1 MPQHDMVIANGSGAA
16 VRADINDALAAIG
29 SMMKGPNAPPAP
41 VSGMIW
47 LDDDTPSATVW
58 TVRQYDGAEWIEWGR
73 LDITNNVFIPSEGV
87 IAWADVA
94 SAATVDLGAQASRSL
109 RLTGATAISSF
120 GTAASGLR
128 RRLRIATGLTI
139 THNPSNIICP
149 GAANLLL
156 LAGDVLDVESLGG
169 GVWVVVDLQPS
180 AGYVGAG
187 LITGSGLTTE
197 TAGLLG
203 RIAAGTGPIQRIPLG
218 NTAAA
223 LSLGIN
229 RATEQ
234 VVSGTPVNVDFLNIP
249 AGVRQVIVG
258 LSNVGTNG
266 TSPIIVQLG
275 SGSFLTSG
283 YRAFAN
289 RVGPTAVNG
298 VNLSAGIAGVNHFNA
313 ADTIDGLIILS
324 ATTNLRWASTGAGM
338 MGPNSDCNFLT
349 GGGVTLSGT
358 LDRLRITTV
367 IGSQTFDNGCIF
379 NISWSF

>member
-47 LDDDTPSATVW
+47 LDDDTPSTTVW

-109 RLTGATAISSF
+109 RLTGTTAISSF

-149 GAANLLL
+149 GAANLVL

-169 GVWVVVDLQPS
+169 GVWVVVDLQPA

-187 LITGSGLTTE
+187 LITGSGLTIE
-197 TAGLLG
+197 TASLLG
-203 RIAAGTGPIQRIPLG
+203 RIGAGTGAIQRIPLG

-229 RATEQ
+229 RAIEIATNTNQ
-234 VVSGTPVNVDFLNIP
+234 VQYDFLSIP
-249 AGVRQVIVG
+249 VGVRKITVT
-258 LSNVGTNG
+258 LSGVSTNG
-266 TSPIIVQLG
+266 SSDIIVQLG
-275 SGSFLTSG
+275 AGSFVTSG
-283 YRAFAN
+283 YRCFAS
-289 RVGPTAVNG
+289 RLGASG
-298 VNLSAGIAGVNHFNA
+298 VLGTNLTVGIAA
-313 ADTIDGLIILS
+313 IDLFGPSSEVHGRIDIQ
-324 ATTNLRWASTGAGM
+324 AHTNLIWVSNGGGFLGT
-338 MGPNSDCNFLT
+338 SDGWHT
-349 GGGVTLSGT
+349 GGGITLGGI
-358 LDRLRITTV
+358 LDRLRLTTV
-367 IGSQTFDNGCIF
+367 NGADTFDAGSV
-379 NISWSF
+379 NISWEF